1 MNSNYNEG
9 FCGTTDTAQR
19 AASPPVTREDVRTML
34 RGQEDFLQGLRERR
48 AGKLEEVV
56 AKLDA
61 GIIRGASAY
70 GDAASNG
77 GVSSDPVFSLV
88 ARTEEGICEYFSR
101 ELDAIES
108 EEERHLRILD
118 AFDDL
123 DPLSRQV
130 LIDCYEHNIHRA
142 LIGKRYRQLIHHYS
156 CDSETARS
164 VYRLIEEALETVA
177 GACNH

>member
-1 MNSNYNEG
+1 MNSSCNEG
-9 FCGTTDTAQR
+9 FCGKNDTDQR
-19 AASPPVTREDVRTML
+19 AASLPVTREDVRAML
-34 RGQEDFLQGLRERR
+34 RGQEDFLQGIRKRR
-48 AGKLEEVV
+48 SGKLEEVV

-61 GIIRGASAY
+61 GTIRGVSY
-70 GDAASNG
+70 GDNAANG
-77 GVSSDPVFSLV
+77 GVPSDPVFSLV
-88 ARTEEGICEYFSR
+88 ARTEEEIGEYFSR
-101 ELDAIES
+101 ELGVIES

-142 LIGKRYRQLIHHYS
+142 LIGKRYRQLARHYS

>member
-1 MNSNYNEG
+1 MNSSCNEG
-9 FCGTTDTAQR
+9 FCGKTDTDQR
-19 AASPPVTREDVRTML
+19 AASLPVTREDVRAML
-34 RGQEDFLQGLRERR
+34 RGQEDFLQGIRKRR
-48 AGKLEEVV
+48 SGKLEEVV

-61 GIIRGASAY
+61 GTIRGVSY
-70 GDAASNG
+70 GDNAVNG
-77 GVSSDPVFSLV
+77 GIPSDPVFFLV
-88 ARTEEGICEYFSR
+88 ARTEEGICEYIFR
-101 ELDAIES
+101 ELDVIES

-142 LIGKRYRQLIHHYS
+142 LIGKRYRQLARHYS

>member
-1 MNSNYNEG
+1 MNSSCNEG
-9 FCGTTDTAQR
+9 FCGKNDTDQR
-19 AASPPVTREDVRTML
+19 AASLPVTREDVRAML
-34 RGQEDFLQGLRERR
+34 RGQEDFLQGIRKRR
-48 AGKLEEVV
+48 SGKLEEVV

-61 GIIRGASAY
+61 GTIRGVSY
-70 GDAASNG
+70 GDNAAHG
-77 GVSSDPVFSLV
+77 GVPSDTVFSLV
-88 ARTEEGICEYFSR
+88 ARTEEEIGEYFSR
-101 ELDAIES
+101 ELGVIES

-142 LIGKRYRQLIHHYS
+142 LIGKRYRQLARHYS